1 MVKTSLKNKLIFLT
15 SSPIKLKSIF
25 TNTRS
30 SLNTGEIK
38 DIVKSYL
45 EPYVSGYNL
54 EDVALEEVLY
64 AYDLKDLIR
73 VEIGSIDNRLLY
85 AVKEP
90 GSSDEEYEEVLEE
103 VLKNIISGK
112 QVGREIQLDLDN
124 ISDAKTYLY
133 FKIMSGLG
141 PFTPLV
147 IDPYIE
153 DIYVAGKTG
162 RIYVVHNRFS
172 WIGWLRTNII
182 IQPSFVDKLVV
193 SLSRRIGKHI
203 SLVNP
208 LAEGTYGGDLRVSLV
223 YGETVSPHGS
233 SLVIRKRSGVT
244 WTITKLINEGTISSI
259 IASYLWLVIERKGWV
274 IIAGH
279 VGSGKTTLLQAL
291 LTLIPS
297 YRKIITIEDT
307 PEISGATGLWEP
319 LVEKT
324 EVFTRESQIDSYTL
338 LKFALRR
345 RPDYI
350 VIGEVRGIEAKL
362 LVQASRLGHG
372 VLNTIHADSPE
383 SVLKRLMAPPISIP
397 KNLLNNIW
405 SIVIVGINS
414 TGKRSVLALSEI
426 NENSELVE
434 ICDNTN
440 RICDVEKLV
449 ESTNRLSKYYS
460 RSDLYGEITRR
471 ALFLERLVS
480 QGVFSLSEIVD
491 KITEYYTSRERAE
504 RIDIKETRQI
514 TGVLSGDSKVLR

>member
-1 MVKTSLKNKLIFLT
+1 
-15 SSPIKLKSIF
+15 
-25 TNTRS
+25 
-30 SLNTGEIK
+30 LNLEEIK
-38 DIVKSYL
+38 DIIKYYL

-54 EDVALEEVLY
+54 ENLVLDEVLH
-64 AYDLKDLIR
+64 AYDLKGLIH
-73 VEIGSIDNRLLY
+73 VEIGSMNNELIYVVR
-85 AVKEP
+85 EP
-90 GSSDEEYEEVLEE
+90 EFSSKEYEAILEE
-103 VLKNIISGK
+103 VVENIISRKSVGK
-112 QVGREIQLDLDN
+112 GIQLYFDN
-124 ISDAKTYLY
+124 ILDRKTYLY
-133 FKIMSGLG
+133 FKVMSGLG

-147 IDPYIE
+147 IDPDIE
-153 DIYVAGKTG
+153 DIYIAGKTG
-162 RIYVVHNRFS
+162 RVYVVHNKFS
-172 WIGWLRTNII
+172 GIGWLRTNIM

-193 SLSRRIGKHI
+193 SISRRIGKHI

-208 LAEGTYGGDLRVSLV
+208 LAEGTYGGDLRVSLT
-223 YGETVSPHGS
+223 YGEMVSPHGS

-244 WTITKLINEGTISSI
+244 WTITKLINERSISSI
-259 IASYLWLVIERKGWV
+259 IASYLWLIIERKGWI

-297 YRKIITIEDT
+297 YKKIITIEDT
-307 PEISGATGLWEP
+307 PEISGTTGLWEP

-372 VLNTIHADSPE
+372 VLNTMHADSPE

-405 SIVIVGINS
+405 SIVMVGINS
-414 TGKRSVLALSEI
+414 SGKRSVLALSEI
-426 NENSELVE
+426 NDDSELIE
-434 ICDNTN
+434 LCYNTN
-440 RICDVEKLV
+440 GSCDVEKLV

-460 RSDLYGEITRR
+460 RSELYSEITRR

-480 QGVFSLSEIVD
+480 QGAFSLSELVD
-491 KITEYYTSRERAE
+491 KITGYYISREQAE

-514 TGVLSGDSKVLR
+514 AGVLSGDSKVPR